1 MFITLILAEIIR
13 YITYFKLSIIML
25 IRLCKN
31 SHWQK
36 YINTTL
42 YCCKSILMHACMVDK
57 VMHMIHN
64 TYIIQSKS
72 VKVKMLASCL

>member
-1 MFITLILAEIIR
+1 
-13 YITYFKLSIIML
+13 
-25 IRLCKN
+25 
-31 SHWQK
+31 
-36 YINTTL
+36 
-42 YCCKSILMHACMVDK
+42 MVDK